1 MKIRVIC
8 YVNWKIL
15 SELLILL
22 LWLEKKPLF
31 EFINDVI
38 YHILEEEIFM
48 RVKKTGFEKS
58 AIEPQMSSSTFDD
71 TYCVFGFR
79 QLQTA
84 FYLLLLG
91 YVLVLACCVTEIT
104 WHRFRLKK
112 R

>member
-1 MKIRVIC
+1 MK
-8 YVNWKIL
+8 WKMLL

-22 LWLEKKPLF
+22 LCLEKKPLF

-38 YHILEEEIFM
+38 YRILDKEIFM
-48 RVKKTGFEKS
+48 HVKKMGFEKS
-58 AIEPQMSSSTFDD
+58 TIEPENSSSTFDD

-91 YVLVLACCVTEIT
+91 YVLALACCVTEIM
-104 WHRFRLKK
+104 WHRSRLKK